1 MVRKPPAWQICMQC
15 LQTLYCRSQT
25 RNYRQTKSN
34 WHYVQWIN
42 NILFPPKIWF
52 ESYRETER
60 FADTFVNRWRIVMSG
75 LQWLVYCTFSS
86 PMLLPLLLLLP
97 GLILVTLLII
107 NAKLGVADDCVRQ
120 WHGVSLCIICT
131 LSTTSTTTTLQVL
144 FIWPGDKGW

>member
-1 MVRKPPAWQICMQC
+1 
-15 LQTLYCRSQT
+15 
-25 RNYRQTKSN
+25 
-34 WHYVQWIN
+34 
-42 NILFPPKIWF
+42 
-52 ESYRETER
+52 
-60 FADTFVNRWRIVMSG
+60 MSG

-144 FIWPGDKGW
+144 FI